1 MALQNALGGLALDSS
16 ITSEAVLL
24 RRIAKALETLAVVD
38 GSNRQRIVVDSITAG
53 LTLATITTV
62 GTVTTVSTVSSVT
75 NLAAIASDPRP
86 LLDLSRIGYNTGIR
100 SKIN

>member
-1 MALQNALGGLALDSS
+1 MALQNVLGGLALDST
-16 ITSEAVLL
+16 ITNNDVLL

-38 GSNRQRIVVDSITAG
+38 GSNRQRVVVDSITAG
-53 LTLATITTV
+53 LTLATIT
-62 GTVTTVSTVSSVT
+62 TVTTVSTVSSVT

-100 SKIN
+100 AKIN